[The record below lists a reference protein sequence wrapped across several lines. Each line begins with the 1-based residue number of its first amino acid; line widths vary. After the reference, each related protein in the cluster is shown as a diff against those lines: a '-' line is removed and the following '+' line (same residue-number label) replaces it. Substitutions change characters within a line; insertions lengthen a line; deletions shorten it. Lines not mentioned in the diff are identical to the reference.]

1 MSASAA
7 PIVKAVTILFTALIR
22 DLPTVV
28 PQPLGLLMAPARRSD
43 FARTQTAGRTGAA
56 RSGSERMAQ
65 LDRTLIAGLPAFAGL
80 TQGQLDAVLAHAR
93 SAHFARDSEI
103 FGQGQEATSFHLL
116 LSGHVR
122 VVRASPEGH
131 QVIARYIAEGELFGI
146 AMAMGLIT
154 YPASAI
160 AAADCVVLTWP
171 NAAWPDLRERIPA
184 FGASAYQTIGNRLQE
199 TQATVMEMATEQVEQ
214 RIARAVLR
222 LVQQSGRKTAEGI
235 EIDFPITRQEIAEMT
250 GTTLHTVSRLLSG
263 WEQQGL
269 VRGGRQ
275 KVTVVDPHGLM
286 LIAESRR
293 KR

>member
-1 MSASAA
+1 
-7 PIVKAVTILFTALIR
+7 
-22 DLPTVV
+22 
-28 PQPLGLLMAPARRSD
+28 
-43 FARTQTAGRTGAA
+43 
-56 RSGSERMAQ
+56 MAQ
-65 LDRTLIAGLPAFAGL
+65 LDRTLIAGLPTFAGL
-80 TQGQLDAVLAHAR
+80 EREQLDAVLVQAR

-146 AMAMGLIT
+146 AMAMGRAT

-171 NAAWPDLRERIPA
+171 NAAWPDLQARVPA

-214 RIARAVLR
+214 RITRAVLR

-235 EIDFPITRQEIAEMT
+235 EIAFPITRQEIAEMT

-275 KVTVVDPHGLM
+275 KVTVVDPHALM
-286 LIAESRR
+286 LIAENRR
-293 KR
+293 KG